1 MPRLANEALW
11 LFYDIEILQPQFRK
25 YVLAA
30 FVLKVKVDSPTI
42 ESNTHLCVSE
52 CVSVWGRE
60 VATYKNVSA
69 CRSARCLAD
78 AIIKTQGEQSVSVG
92 WGSFFKTFFFLLK
105 RLFSIMCAAGFVCF
119 HRPDAWCDL
128 PDTQRWRFGNNFLGL
143 SVYVFST
150 TLKPNS

>member
-52 CVSVWGRE
+52 CVRE
-60 VATYKNVSA
+60 GG
-69 CRSARCLAD
+69 CHL
-78 AIIKTQGEQSVSVG
+78 
-92 WGSFFKTFFFLLK
+92 
-105 RLFSIMCAAGFVCF
+105 
-119 HRPDAWCDL
+119 
-128 PDTQRWRFGNNFLGL
+128 
-143 SVYVFST
+143 
-150 TLKPNS
+150 